1 MKRFTYGVVGGYVS
15 NRFYNTERGAKNA
28 ATREHGNSVNLQV
41 GYISKVSGM
50 FIPVAQRGMY
60 CINWMPM

>member
-15 NRFYNTERGAKNA
+15 NRFYSTERGAKNA

-41 GYISKVSGM
+41 GYISNSL
-50 FIPVAQRGMY
+50 FRLLNAA
-60 CINWMPM
+60 CIA

>member
-15 NRFYNTERGAKNA
+15 NRFYNTQRGAKNA
-28 ATREHGNSVNLQV
+28 ATREYGNSANLQV
-41 GYISKVSGM
+41 GYISEISGM

-60 CINWMPM
+60 CVKWLQL

>member
-1 MKRFTYGVVGGYVS
+1 MKRFTYGVVGGSVS

-28 ATREHGNSVNLQV
+28 ATREHGNGVNLQV
-41 GYISKVSGM
+41 GYISKISGM

>member
-28 ATREHGNSVNLQV
+28 ATR
-41 GYISKVSGM
+41 
-50 FIPVAQRGMY
+50 
-60 CINWMPM
+60 